1 MTLKKCLNWVK
12 YSGVWA
18 GIVVNPYHWEP
29 DIKFHTET
37 ENEVWG
43 LFYLEVNLGIVWIR
57 IVIDD
62 GRW

>member
-1 MTLKKCLNWVK
+1 MISKNFLNWFK

-18 GIVVNPYHWEP
+18 GIVANPYHWEP